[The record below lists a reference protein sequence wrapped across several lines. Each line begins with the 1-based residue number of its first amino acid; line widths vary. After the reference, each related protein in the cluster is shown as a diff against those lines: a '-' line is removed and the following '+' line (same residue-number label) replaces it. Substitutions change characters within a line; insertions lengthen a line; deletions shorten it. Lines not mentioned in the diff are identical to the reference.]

1 MDNETVGIRFRKA
14 LELKYGARNNPII
27 ANKYEFAPQTIGQ
40 LKKKKAINET
50 IASICEK
57 ENINLN
63 WIQSGK
69 GHVFIENDISE
80 NYVTTQNGNG
90 NLALNGKQIHINI
103 NKDDI
108 EIIEYFKKLTPK
120 QQQYYSHLIK
130 ADVLKEEM
138 ENETKDIIK

>member
-1 MDNETVGIRFRKA
+1 MDNETVGIRFKKA

-80 NYVTTQNGNG
+80 NYVTTQ
-90 NLALNGKQIHINI
+90 INI

>member
-1 MDNETVGIRFRKA
+1 MKVQSNERPDKVQVMGDKTYLNLDIKDISYSDENSNGVSMFEYIQFKFPHPVSDEV
-14 LELKYGARNNPII
+14 LLK
-27 ANKYEFAPQTIGQ
+27 T
-40 LKKKKAINET
+40 
-50 IASICEK
+50 EK
-57 ENINLN
+57 EYKLRTI
-63 WIQSGK
+63 I
-69 GHVFIENDISE
+69 
-80 NYVTTQNGNG
+80 VTTQNGNG
-90 NLALNGKQIHINI
+90 NVALNGKQIHINI

>member
-1 MDNETVGIRFRKA
+1 MRT
-14 LELKYGARNNPII
+14 
-27 ANKYEFAPQTIGQ
+27 
-40 LKKKKAINET
+40 
-50 IASICEK
+50 
-57 ENINLN
+57 
-63 WIQSGK
+63 GK
-69 GHVFIENDISE
+69 TE
-80 NYVTTQNGNG
+80 
-90 NLALNGKQIHINI
+90 KQITEIKNLRMLYLFEHLLNDVERI

>member
-80 NYVTTQNGNG
+80 NYVTTQRE
-90 NLALNGKQIHINI
+90 L
-103 NKDDI
+103 
-108 EIIEYFKKLTPK
+108 
-120 QQQYYSHLIK
+120 S
-130 ADVLKEEM
+130 
-138 ENETKDIIK
+138 